1 MKRILIAAVSVV
13 AVAATA
19 FVAYPQ
25 ADAAARW
32 RLDFE
37 PGELKVIVAG
47 GSPHY
52 YLPYTVKNGTDA
64 ARAPRIR
71 LALETET
78 GKTHGDHFDGA
89 TFKAVARKTHVD
101 SIDST
106 LRLRTKELGAGAS
119 GSAMAQ
125 FGRIDP
131 NADNFEVRVYGLWDA
146 IVRDRRGVV
155 WSERRVLV
163 LKYARTG
170 DEYRRHEDPIRF
182 VSKSQEVEGERVK
195 LHGGPAE

>member
-1 MKRILIAAVSVV
+1 MKRILL
-13 AVAATA
+13 AVASVAALAAAA
-19 FVAYPQ
+19 FVVYPS
-25 ADAAARW
+25 ADAAGRW

-37 PGELKVIVAG
+37 PGDMKVVVAG
-47 GSPHY
+47 GGPHY
-52 YLPYTVKNGTDA
+52 YLRYEVKNGTDA
-64 ARAPRIR
+64 ARTPRIR
-71 LALETET
+71 LALQTET
-78 GKTHGDHFDGA
+78 GKTHGDHYDGA
-89 TFKAVARKTHVD
+89 AFRAVAKRAHKT

-106 LRLRTKELGAGAS
+106 LRLRSSELEAGAS
-119 GSAMAQ
+119 GDAMAQ

-131 NADNFEVRVYGLWDA
+131 NADNFEVRVYGLWDP

-182 VSKSQEVEGERVK
+182 VGKSQEVEGEPVK